1 VFGIYSQI
9 ILTCEQR
16 RKEIAIRKVN
26 GAKVKDILSMFA
38 QEYAVLLVIA
48 SVIAFSISYAVM
60 KHWLESYT
68 LQTSMDW
75 WIFAVILSGIAFV
88 IALSIGYR
96 VWKAANE
103 NPADVVKSE

>member
-1 VFGIYSQI
+1 
-9 ILTCEQR
+9 
-16 RKEIAIRKVN
+16 
-26 GAKVKDILSMFA
+26 MFA

-75 WIFAVILSGIAFV
+75 WIFVVILSGIALV
-88 IALSIGYR
+88 IAASIGYR

-103 NPADVVKSE
+103 NPANVVKSE